1 MKDFG
6 ITVASRAG
14 MFLRQ
19 VEQELNVD
27 VEKFFC

>member
-6 ITVASRAG
+6 ITVASRIG

-19 VEQELNVD
+19 VEQEVIVD
-27 VEKFFC
+27 IEKFFC